1 MLHIKTLR
9 GERMKTTRIK
19 QLVLSVAISAAA
31 TSVNAA
37 TIGDDF
43 QLKTSPASAGMAGV
57 GYISPQDAVASVYGN
72 PASLTQL
79 QGDTDFTF
87 GATYLN
93 VRNKGSADGTGL
105 GPAWSGD
112 IEMEHY
118 LLPSIAFR
126 QRVSDRMVLGG
137 GVQVISGLGS
147 DYRTNNVLQPTVTY
161 LNFGANFA
169 AGYELT
175 EKTSVGATVTLSYAL
190 LELGLVSNTAMQEAM
205 GVRGGLGII
214 HDFGPVKAGLNYN
227 SELALKFDDV
237 VRSAPG
243 VMSDADLEQP
253 QEVILGIATTPE
265 LWSDLLLEANLI
277 YKNWDNAD
285 LHKDIWKDTYTLQL
299 GGQYSVTN
307 KLKLRAGY
315 SYTTDLLKENGLGN
329 SIGGVTSLEAGG
341 ATVPISPTVIEFVQA
356 LADPFWNN
364 QVTLGLG
371 YDLTDTLGVDLHAG
385 YAWGRDR
392 SIGANDVEVGVY
404 SLGAGLTWNF

>member
-1 MLHIKTLR
+1 MIIKNKFSKLAITIIAV
-9 GERMKTTRIK
+9 TTTA
-19 QLVLSVAISAAA
+19 SH
-31 TSVNAA
+31 AA

-43 QLKTSPASAGMAGV
+43 NLKTSPTSAAMGGV

-79 QGDTDFTF
+79 EGSTDFTF

-93 VRNKGSADGTGL
+93 VRNEGSSNGTGL
-105 GPAWSGD
+105 GPSWSGD
-112 IEMEHY
+112 IEMENY

-126 QRVSDRMVLGG
+126 QRVNEKMVLGG

-147 DYRTNNVLQPTVTY
+147 DYRTTNVLQPTVTY
-161 LNFGANFA
+161 INFGANA
-169 AGYELT
+169 AAAYQLT
-175 EKTSVGATVTLSYAL
+175 PKTSIGANFTLSYAL
-190 LELGLVSNTAMQEAM
+190 LELGLVSNTAIEEAM

-214 HDFGPVKAGLNYN
+214 HDLGPVKVGLNYN
-227 SELALKFDDV
+227 SELAMKFDNV
-237 VRSAPG
+237 VRTSPG
-243 VMSDADLEQP
+243 VMSDVDMEQP
-253 QEVILGIATTPE
+253 QEIILGISTTPD
-265 LWSDLLLEANLI
+265 LWSDWLLEANLI

-285 LHKDIWKDTYTLQL
+285 LHKDLWKDTYTLQL
-299 GGQYSVTN
+299 GGQYSVSN

-329 SIGGVTSLEAGG
+329 SIGGVSSLEASGS
-341 ATVPISPTVIEFVQA
+341 TVPIDPTVIQFVQA

-364 QVTLGLG
+364 NATLGLG
-371 YDLTDTLGVDLHAG
+371 YEITDTLGVDVHAG

-392 SIGANDVEVGVY
+392 TIGANKIEVGVF

>member
-1 MLHIKTLR
+1 
-9 GERMKTTRIK
+9 MKTTRIK
-19 QLVLSVAISAAA
+19 QLTLCIAMSLAASSA
-31 TSVNAA
+31 NAL

-79 QGDTDFTF
+79 EGDTDFTF
-87 GATYLN
+87 GATYAN
-93 VRNKGSADGTGL
+93 VNNKGSADGTGL
-105 GPAWSGD
+105 GAAWEGD

-126 QRVSDRMVLGG
+126 QRLTDKLVLGG

-147 DYRTNNVLQPTVTY
+147 DYRSNNALQPTVTY
-161 LNFGANFA
+161 LNFGANAA
-169 AGYELT
+169 AGYQLT
-175 EKTSVGATVTLSYAL
+175 DKTSIGATVTVSYAL
-190 LELGLVSNTAMQEAM
+190 LELGLVSNTSMQEDI

-227 SELALKFDDV
+227 SELALEFDDV

-253 QEVILGIATTPE
+253 QEVIVGIATTPD
-265 LWSDLLLEANLI
+265 LWTNFLLEANLI

-299 GGQYSVTN
+299 GGQYDVTS
-307 KLKLRAGY
+307 KFKLRAGY

-329 SIGGVTSLEAGG
+329 SIGGVNSLEAGG
-341 ATVPISPTVIEFVQA
+341 GAVPISPMVIEFVQA
-356 LADPFWNN
+356 LADPYWNHHA
-364 QVTLGLG
+364 TLGFG
-371 YDLTDTLGVDLHAG
+371 YELTNTLGVDLHAG

-392 SIGANDVEVGVY
+392 SIGANDVEVGVF